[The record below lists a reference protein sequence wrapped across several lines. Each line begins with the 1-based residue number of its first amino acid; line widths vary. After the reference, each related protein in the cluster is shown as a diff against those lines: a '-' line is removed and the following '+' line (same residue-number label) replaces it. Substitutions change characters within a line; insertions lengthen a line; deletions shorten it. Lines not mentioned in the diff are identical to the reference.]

1 MIQERSFLVCSRK
14 GSNTETNLHRNPK
27 CAVHFIEFNR
37 KQLKKIVGL
46 GYPGQT
52 TEEKMADSPF
62 TLIESPT
69 PGRGTAD
76 GCPPIIKEAFQVYEA
91 HWDESFRIKD
101 DGRTPEYL
109 VLRLENI
116 LLKETWA
123 KNIEN
128 GTRRMP
134 NMPITFGF
142 RDGEK
147 FWFAERKNAFWFP
160 TPTDKGAKEES
171 VLYEAN
177 RIDPEVRF
185 TREACKQLT
194 GIPKPFIKT
203 ALEGNHQAG
212 QGTRRHRGRPR
223 IRRDAEQGA
232 RLTALAKG
240 SGQVPPRG
248 TRYDRRPDLVKNRVG
263 KPVDLLGGPVQ
274 YRVRRIHGRAVK
286 TYLRALLLERLPERG
301 RQNADAGNTQVV
313 EIVQVMGRTGCA

>member
-1 MIQERSFLVCSRK
+1 MITTVSEDGSTNIGPYQLTVPLEVIKERSFLVCSRK
-14 GSNTETNLHRNPK
+14 GSNTETNLHRNPR
-27 CAVHFIEFNR
+27 CALNFVEFNR

-76 GCPPIIKEAFQVYEA
+76 GCPLIIKEAFQVHEA

-101 DGRTPEYL
+101 DGKTPEYL

-147 FWFAERKNAFWFP
+147 FWFAERKSAFWFP

-177 RIDPEVRF
+177 RHRPGSQVHPRGLQATDRH
-185 TREACKQLT
+185 TQ
-194 GIPKPFIKT
+194 
-203 ALEGNHQAG
+203 ALHQDGAQGDHQAG
-212 QGTRRHRGRPR
+212 QGARRHRGRPR

-232 RLTALAKG
+232 RLTAVMAT
-240 SGQVPPRG
+240 
-248 TRYDRRPDLVKNRVG
+248 TRHFAGMSLNEDSSAGKRSRAAVG
-263 KPVDLLGGPVQ
+263 RLL
-274 YRVRRIHGRAVK
+274 HGVL
-286 TYLRALLLERLPERG
+286 LRWFEYGA
-301 RQNADAGNTQVV
+301 AMA
-313 EIVQVMGRTGCA
+313 A

>member
-1 MIQERSFLVCSRK
+1 MRDNWYQASSYWPSSFSLITTVSEDGSTNIGPYQLTLPLEVIKERSFLVCSRK

-27 CAVHFIEFNR
+27 CALNFIEFNR
-37 KQLKKIVGL
+37 KQLGKIVGL

-69 PGRGTAD
+69 PGRGSAD
-76 GCPPIIKEAFQVYEA
+76 GCPLIIKEAFQVHEA

-101 DGRTPEYL
+101 DGKTPEYL
-109 VLRLENI
+109 VLRIENI

-160 TPTDKGAKEES
+160 TPTDKGPKEES

-194 GIPKPFIKT
+194 GVPKPFIKT
-203 ALEGNHQAG
+203 VLKGIIKQA
-212 QGTRRHRGRPR
+212 R
-223 IRRDAEQGA
+223 
-232 RLTALAKG
+232 
-240 SGQVPPRG
+240 
-248 TRYDRRPDLVKNRVG
+248 
-263 KPVDLLGGPVQ
+263 
-274 YRVRRIHGRAVK
+274 
-286 TYLRALLLERLPERG
+286 ERG
-301 RQNADAGNTQVV
+301 VTEIDREFV
-313 EIVQVMGRTGCA
+313 EMLNKERD